1 MKVDEGILGGQGLE
15 LVGSSF
21 KVISS
26 LDFQIFCDL
35 LSKALKGVEA
45 STNGGTTLSN
55 LIDVLQC
62 LFDTHMAIT
71 KLVHITREFLT
82 KSQRSGILS
91 MGSAD
96 LDNIIE
102 FGSLSIKYISKGSKL
117 RE

>member
-15 LVGSSF
+15 FVGGSF
-21 KVISS
+21 EFISS
-26 LDFQIFCDL
+26 LDFQVFSDL
-35 LSKALKGVEA
+35 LGEALIGVEA

-55 LIDVLQC
+55 FVDILQG
-62 LFDTHMAIT
+62 LLDTHMAIT

-102 FGSLSIKYISKGSKL
+102 LSSLSIKHVSKSSKL
-117 RE
+117 RK